1 MRISATAFS
10 AACPRRRRW
19 NGERVSGELLRFAD
33 VSCSLHIVT
42 PGQLPSREAA
52 EEWVACVRVARM
64 DFEQKLLFEREAAAA
79 AEQRIAAATADIVH
93 NQKRENFAV
102 QEAERSAAE
111 LRDVMSSVEAIQAQL
126 PQLEKMSHECALLER
141 RLALEL
147 QMLQLDAANADEEA
161 QSSGSAAPPVAPQSS
176 AALSH
181 LPHDLVARVNAVL
194 DKV

>member
-10 AACPRRRRW
+10 VACPRRRRW
-19 NGERVSGELLRFAD
+19 NGERVSGEFLRFAD

-64 DFEQKLLFEREAAAA
+64 DFEQKLSLEREAAA

-102 QEAERSAAE
+102 QEAEGSAAE